1 MADADHPSVMVC
13 RFLPNPTSPGSPR
26 APCRG
31 EELRQL
37 VLDKWGVS
45 YDVTLQR
52 RGKNMYLHVM

>member
-1 MADADHPSVMVC
+1 MLKGIQAYSGAEAPAILLV
-13 RFLPNPTSPGSPR
+13 PPR
-26 APCRG
+26 RA

-37 VLDKWGVS
+37 VVDKWGCS